1 MSTELDVAIGAARD
15 AGRLQLRR
23 FRKTQSVQSK
33 ADDTPVTKTDLESEA
48 RIRRR
53 LQEAFPSYGFLGE
66 EGGEVAATAGAR
78 WIVDPLDGTKK
89 YVRGLPFFGPCIAL
103 ERAGK
108 LQLGVMYIPAMRELL
123 WAERG
128 SGAFLNG
135 APIYVSTTDDLAR
148 AYVVRGNEPGFLRRG
163 WPEAAR
169 SPAINAYHDPG
180 FLDLYSYASLACGRI
195 DGIIMVDEAPW
206 DIAAAAVI
214 VEEAGGK
221 LTDFSGEV
229 TVHHGTSVTSNG
241 HLHDQLLALV
251 RPCR

>member
-1 MSTELDVAIGAARD
+1 MSAELDVAIEAARD

-23 FRKTQSVQSK
+23 FRKGQSVRTK

-48 RIRRR
+48 RIRER
-53 LQEAFPSYGFLGE
+53 LQVAFPSYGFLGE
-66 EGGEVAATAGAR
+66 EGGEVPTGGAAR

-103 ERAGK
+103 ERDGV
-108 LQLGVMYIPAMRELL
+108 LQLGVMYLPAMRELL
-123 WAERG
+123 WAERR
-128 SGAFLNG
+128 SGAYLNS
-135 APIYVSTTDDLAR
+135 APIHVSATDDLAR

-169 SPAINAYHDPG
+169 APALTAYHDPG

-214 VEEAGGK
+214 IEEAGGR
-221 LTDFSGEV
+221 LTDFSGVASVSKCRCGPVLKPVEP
-229 TVHHGTSVTSNG
+229 TSPM
-241 HLHDQLLALV
+241 
-251 RPCR
+251 R